1 MNIEH
6 RQINP
11 NLFFQRQSYPIGKRG
26 FDLLVVLIL
35 SPVLF
40 LVIGIISLLIWVE
53 DRKNPFFIQMRTG
66 VYGRRF
72 PMFKFR
78 TMVPNAEELKQD
90 LIHLNELEYPD
101 FKIQNDPR
109 ITKIGRFLRRTSLD
123 ELPQLFNVLLGD
135 MSLIGPRPTSFEA
148 ETYEPWQ
155 RARLLVMPG
164 ITGLWQ
170 VSGRS
175 DIGFDERVQLDINY
189 IEQQSVL
196 NDLLI
201 LWRTFSCVL
210 KCRGA
215 Y

>member
-1 MNIEH
+1 M
-6 RQINP
+6 
-11 NLFFQRQSYPIGKRG
+11 
-26 FDLLVVLIL
+26 VLIL

-66 VYGRRF
+66 AYGRRF

-78 TMVPNAEELKQD
+78 TMVPNAEELKQE

-109 ITKIGRFLRRTSLD
+109 VTRLGRFLRRTSLD
-123 ELPQLFNVLLGD
+123 ELPQFINVLLGD
-135 MSLIGPRPTSFEA
+135 MSLVGPRPTSFEA
-148 ETYEPWQ
+148 KTYEPWQ
-155 RARLLVMPG
+155 RARLVVVPG

-170 VSGRS
+170 VNGRS
-175 DIGFDERVQLDINY
+175 DVGFDERVQLDIKY
-189 IEQQSVL
+189 IEQQSFL
-196 NDLLI
+196 FDLLI

-210 KCRGA
+210 KGRGA